1 MLNFIVDEI
10 FDIFLIVLGMYL
22 LSLEDKI
29 FCIFV
34 LLGVYVD
41 EDFCFFCFDKIFFLF
56 KFFILIGVVFV
67 FKYVNVFF
75 IFCVK
80 SIWF

>member
-41 EDFCFFCFDKIFFLF
+41 EGFCFF
-56 KFFILIGVVFV
+56 
-67 FKYVNVFF
+67 
-75 IFCVK
+75 
-80 SIWF
+80 